1 MITPPLY
8 ILGIDGST
16 NTVGVSLYRY
26 QDRALLLE
34 KTQLIDVTRVD
45 DHWEPYLEKFGGL
58 SCRIARIE
66 VALREVFNTHQIN
79 SVFYEQHFIN
89 PRRPTSVIPLARSQ
103 QMVERVCMDYGIGIE
118 YIPPQL
124 MKKHLGVTLKGAT
137 KEDVKANVIRLVNE
151 GCITVSPFVADLETL
166 SEHEID
172 AIGIVYAKCI
182 EDGLLGEET
191 PIFINQ
197 KKKRK

>member
-1 MITPPLY
+1 MMTPPLY

-26 QDRALLLE
+26 QDRTLLLE

-45 DHWEPYLEKFGGL
+45 DYWEPYLEKFGGL

-66 VALREVFNTHQIN
+66 VALRAWFQTHHID

-103 QMVERVCMDYGIGIE
+103 QMVERVCMDYGVGIE

-124 MKKHLGVTLKGAT
+124 MKKHLGVVVKGAT
-137 KEDVKANVIRLVNE
+137 KEDVKANVMRLVKE
-151 GCITVSPFVADLETL
+151 GKISVSPMVADLDAL

-182 EDGLLGEET
+182 EDGLLGEDT